1 MQDIINLQK
10 LQNMSMF
17 QHSAAQLP
25 GLQSLSSQGLLNSP
39 LNLSVGGASALP
51 PAPNEN
57 AVSPQLPQLILAS
70 GQLIQGIQGAQL
82 LIPTAQGR
90 MDFHT

>member
-1 MQDIINLQK
+1 
-10 LQNMSMF
+10 MSMF
-17 QHSAAQLP
+17 QHSTQMGAQIP
-25 GLQSLSSQGLLNSP
+25 GLQSLGSQTSSLLNSP

-51 PAPNEN
+51 PAPNES

-82 LIPTAQGR
+82 LIPTAQG
-90 MDFHT
+90 MLF